1 MKPFYLSIVTN
12 VVKQWFLEEFDP
24 IMELQNDIY
33 LTTFYS
39 GIVDSIRIKE
49 MFNFIE
55 EYNVVVN
62 PSKVFG
68 LDEIQ
73 KAHEYLESKK
83 GFGKVV
89 CLV

>member
-1 MKPFYLSIVTN
+1 
-12 VVKQWFLEEFDP
+12 
-24 IMELQNDIY
+24 
-33 LTTFYS
+33 
-39 GIVDSIRIKE
+39 

-55 EYNVVVN
+55 EHNVAVN
-62 PSKVFG
+62 PSQIFR

>member
-1 MKPFYLSIVTN
+1 
-12 VVKQWFLEEFDP
+12 
-24 IMELQNDIY
+24 
-33 LTTFYS
+33 
-39 GIVDSIRIKE
+39 